1 MLDFLGIAASF
12 YACVFLFFAFS
23 RCLKILDLH
32 QEFQVVRAREQKSHI
47 KNHAQ
52 ILLSGFKLD
61 LVWPVTL
68 YSNLRLAA
76 AWLREK

>member
-1 MLDFLGIAASF
+1 MLNFLGIAAIS
-12 YACVFLFFAFS
+12 YTCVAFFFVFS
-23 RCLKILDLH
+23 RCLKIVDLH

-52 ILLSGFKLD
+52 ILVSGFKFD
-61 LVWPVTL
+61 IVWPITL
-68 YSNLRLAA
+68 YTNLRLAA

>member
-1 MLDFLGIAASF
+1 MLDFLGVSF
-12 YACVFLFFAFS
+12 AVYACVSLFFIFS
-23 RCLKILDLH
+23 RCLKIVDLH

-52 ILLSGFKLD
+52 ILASGFKFD
-61 LVWPVTL
+61 VVWPITL
-68 YSNLRLAA
+68 YTNLRLAA